1 MSDINS
7 SFFDHVISANRI
19 IRREFG
25 FNQTTESML
34 NLATAALEEAVAD
47 NSNNSSVILGFG
59 DMGSKA
65 IEVLLEL
72 GQSNI
77 VVITR
82 SPTKAIERNPNLS
95 SKVTIMKF
103 DEWSDA
109 SIEPN
114 LVISTIRNNQPTFD
128 KNNPLLLAI
137 QRW

>member
-1 MSDINS
+1 MT
-7 SFFDHVISANRI
+7 ANRI

-82 SPTKAIERNPNLS
+82 SPKKQLREILTSPAK
-95 SKVTIMKF
+95 
-103 DEWSDA
+103 
-109 SIEPN
+109 
-114 LVISTIRNNQPTFD
+114 
-128 KNNPLLLAI
+128 
-137 QRW
+137 